1 MQPLQLLKSACVCK
15 DWTEIAAR
23 DCYWER
29 LVRRDYAVDADDLRP
44 PPRPVK
50 QLWLAM
56 RRAFRAVVR
65 SESSMP
71 PMRSD
76 LPAVSRGAVAH

>member
-1 MQPLQLLKSACVCK
+1 M
-15 DWTEIAAR
+15 
-23 DCYWER
+23 
-29 LVRRDYAVDADDLRP
+29 RRDYAVDSDDLRP

-65 SESSMP
+65 SEGAMPMP
-71 PMRSD
+71 PMRGD